1 MKALSFKEARYGIPT
16 DPPDVLH
23 DTTITAS
30 MINAVASGDEDFNRT
45 GIKRVLGWLE
55 RTLRKIMYHDVVVV
69 ENASTLDPSDLA

>member
-1 MKALSFKEARYGIPT
+1 M
-16 DPPDVLH
+16 LH